1 MDASDSFVEQQL
13 TLDLSQAGLGFSIVG
28 GTDEP
33 LEDGTTAIVVSS
45 VLARGAAFGAGVKLQ
60 DQIIAVDNTSFV
72 NVTHSFA
79 VDTIK
84 AAIPNRVIK
93 LRVKRSAKLDSVD
106 TDKLGGFADR
116 CSFVI
121 APDRL
126 PAIIAEELTGTR
138 TQDAKKAFAH
148 RDPELSR
155 LAHDL
160 ATAPENHMTGSGQY
174 IKAAVFGG
182 LDGIITTFAV
192 VASVTGA
199 NLATGVVII
208 MVSKNKHHS
217 FLSGCHTALCSIYS
231 SCKCLCR

>member
-106 TDKLGGFADR
+106 TDKL
-116 CSFVI
+116 
-121 APDRL
+121 
-126 PAIIAEELTGTR
+126 EELTGTR